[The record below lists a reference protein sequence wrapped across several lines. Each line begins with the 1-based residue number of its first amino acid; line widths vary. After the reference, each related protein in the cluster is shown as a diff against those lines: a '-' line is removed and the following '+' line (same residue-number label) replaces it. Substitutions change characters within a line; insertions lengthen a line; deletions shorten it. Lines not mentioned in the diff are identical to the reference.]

1 MLKTALSVME
11 CTLLCP
17 TVVRSHFSHSP
28 FSPVKDAT
36 RSEETF
42 ARVRRENSTCACCI
56 QKDSNFVGKGSCL
69 GAEVLYTHCTQT
81 HTAYTLLGYEIYFR
95 IKSPRRRL
103 RPKCQAVVPKFN
115 EVVVSDQ
122 AVYHHRHLRDHVAR
136 RLPVELSPPQHQPT
150 PPWSTLRLQRH
161 F

>member
-17 TVVRSHFSHSP
+17 TVVRSHSSHSP

-36 RSEETF
+36 RSEATF

-56 QKDSNFVGKGSCL
+56 QKDSNLWEKE
-69 GAEVLYTHCTQT
+69 AVLELRYFT
-81 HTAYTLLGYEIYFR
+81 HTVHKHTL
-95 IKSPRRRL
+95 
-103 RPKCQAVVPKFN
+103 
-115 EVVVSDQ
+115 
-122 AVYHHRHLRDHVAR
+122 H
-136 RLPVELSPPQHQPT
+136 T
-150 PPWSTLRLQRH
+150 H